1 MPGRLTLSIG
11 ISNIGQISVL
21 VDKGE
26 ISISVEP
33 STEERK

>member
-1 MPGRLTLSIG
+1 MSGRLTLSIG

-26 ISISVEP
+26 VSISVEP
-33 STEERK
+33 STQETK